1 MTLRRLLIL
10 VGLLLIFCQDSA
22 QSQDMLQAQ
31 PLAAG
36 DSRIVT
42 ARQLMKNQNWEAAAA
57 MLEVVYESDESNQT
71 VINLLKN
78 CYSQL
83 KQYGKLET
91 LIRRQI
97 DLSPTNLTLRLELGE
112 VLADQGM
119 KEKAVEAYRDA
130 AGFIKQPDNGQYLL
144 FVRS

>member
-1 MTLRRLLIL
+1 
-10 VGLLLIFCQDSA
+10 
-22 QSQDMLQAQ
+22 
-31 PLAAG
+31 
-36 DSRIVT
+36 
-42 ARQLMKNQNWEAAAA
+42 